1 MVTGAQVNLA
11 ELGSLSVLG
20 TLVVVVLLALVSK
33 LVGCGLGALSLG
45 RQSAL
50 IVGVG
55 MVPRGEVGIIIA
67 SLGQQAGVFSG
78 TTYALIIAMSLLT
91 SMIAPPVLKVLLA
104 GAPPEDLPDASLLVP
119 VEETGHR

>member
-1 MVTGAQVNLA
+1 VVTGAQVNLA

-67 SLGQQAGVFSG
+67 SLGQRPAASP
-78 TTYALIIAMSLLT
+78 APLT
-91 SMIAPPVLKVLLA
+91 PSSSRCHCSPP
-104 GAPPEDLPDASLLVP
+104 
-119 VEETGHR
+119 